1 MKLVVSFA
9 SLQHTA
15 VLQETSVQR
24 KDDNVSR
31 NRGSGRGHSCT
42 QAIITSEKK
51 HTYCIYLH
59 PRLSEQENVQSLM
72 KSPSTCLKPVLIW
85 WDPLS
90 PTIYHRQH
98 NQAKRSLLQVE
109 HPSLH
114 SIPYLALLQDRGW
127 KDSAGLTFEPGATGH
142 LKRRLLFLEQH
153 LAQILDFEVS
163 FAWCICL
170 EIY

>member
-9 SLQHTA
+9 SLQNTA

-72 KSPSTCLKPVLIW
+72 KSPSTCLKPVLVW
-85 WDPLS
+85 
-90 PTIYHRQH
+90 
-98 NQAKRSLLQVE
+98 
-109 HPSLH
+109 
-114 SIPYLALLQDRGW
+114 
-127 KDSAGLTFEPGATGH
+127 
-142 LKRRLLFLEQH
+142 
-153 LAQILDFEVS
+153 
-163 FAWCICL
+163 
-170 EIY
+170 